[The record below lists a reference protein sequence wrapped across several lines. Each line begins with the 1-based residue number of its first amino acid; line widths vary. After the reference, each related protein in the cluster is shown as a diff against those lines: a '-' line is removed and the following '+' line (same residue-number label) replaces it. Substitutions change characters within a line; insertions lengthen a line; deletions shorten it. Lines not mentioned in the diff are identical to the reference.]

1 MSIQAKG
8 VSKHYGNQKA
18 LDSVSF
24 EIQKG
29 EIVGFLGP
37 NGAGKSTMMK
47 ILTGFINVYDGQ
59 VEVNAKDVKNET
71 LSVQKSIGYLPEH
84 NPLYLDM
91 YVREFLNFNADIYQ
105 QPKERVEEVI
115 ALTHLEIEAHKKIQ
129 QLSKGYRQR
138 VGIAAALIHDP
149 EILILDEPTTG
160 LDPNQLVEI
169 RGLIKALS
177 PNKTI
182 LLSTH
187 IMQEVEAIC
196 DRVIILNRGKIVA
209 NAYLK
214 DLTKDHLQIIDVEF
228 NMKVE
233 PEAFQAI
240 DFLNS
245 VKEVG
250 LYQYELTFDTEKD
263 RRSDVFDF
271 AHDRGLKIKTLVKRH
286 QTLEELFRGLTKG

>member
-1 MSIQAKG
+1 
-8 VSKHYGNQKA
+8 
-18 LDSVSF
+18 
-24 EIQKG
+24 
-29 EIVGFLGP
+29 
-37 NGAGKSTMMK
+37 
-47 ILTGFINVYDGQ
+47 
-59 VEVNAKDVKNET
+59 
-71 LSVQKSIGYLPEH
+71 
-84 NPLYLDM
+84 
-91 YVREFLNFNADIYQ
+91 
-105 QPKERVEEVI
+105 
-115 ALTHLEIEAHKKIQ
+115 
-129 QLSKGYRQR
+129 
-138 VGIAAALIHDP
+138 
-149 EILILDEPTTG
+149 
-160 LDPNQLVEI
+160 
-169 RGLIKALS
+169 
-177 PNKTI
+177 
-182 LLSTH
+182 
-187 IMQEVEAIC
+187 MQEVEAIC